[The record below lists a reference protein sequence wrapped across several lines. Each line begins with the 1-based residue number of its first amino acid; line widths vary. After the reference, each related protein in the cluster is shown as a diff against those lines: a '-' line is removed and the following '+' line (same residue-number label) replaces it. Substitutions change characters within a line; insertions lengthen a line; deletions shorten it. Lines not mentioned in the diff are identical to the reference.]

1 MLSQRLLLTC
11 AVALAVAVPSTSL
24 AKSIDLDTMSAG
36 DVLVVNAHHELTY
49 DDLLVLAARDDNGW
63 HLGWFKHKEG
73 ASSTQSG
80 AGLPSAIEL
89 VTAPAVV
96 SLPVVIAS
104 GQTPAATTSSSAA
117 TAQAASSSTTASGP
131 STTASQGSSASTVAE
146 NSGGSSSPVQIEQIP
161 EPAMLLL
168 FGAGLAA
175 AVRRSR
181 RGTAR

>member
-1 MLSQRLLLTC
+1 MLSQRLLVTC
-11 AVALAVAVPSTSL
+11 AVALAVALPSTLL

-63 HLGWFKHKEG
+63 HLGWFKHKVG
-73 ASSTQSG
+73 ASSTEPAG
-80 AGLPSAIEL
+80 GLPSAIEL
-89 VTAPAVV
+89 VTQPAVV
-96 SLPVVIAS
+96 SVPVVIAS
-104 GQTPAATTSSSAA
+104 GQTPAAAASSSAA
-117 TAQAASSSTTASGP
+117 TAQGASSST
-131 STTASQGSSASTVAE
+131 SQGTSSASTVAE

-161 EPAMLLL
+161 EPATLLL

-181 RGTAR
+181 RGNAQ